1 MAAVLVRRGTR
12 LCCFHRELCRVVWRP
27 QAALFSSNQ
36 SDRKQPRRTHIR
48 KAKPQPAVDV
58 STLLEQIFSH
68 RRPGTAPHASK
79 SRTVQSSSISTKP
92 PSTSSL
98 KVSASNVPPL
108 LKTEPAISAFPAT
121 SSLKQA
127 DGVVSPEH
135 PPPQP
140 KSTSQANL
148 ETSQDPLASLESEAP
163 AVETVET
170 KAGTEALDVSV
181 PSKPGYTI
189 DQTLETSSFHAS
201 TVEPVIKATVESQ
214 VDASPATVET
224 ITIEDPVEPAED
236 ATVQSKSIQF
246 PDTSQDPFAS
256 LESEALAVETVETE
270 AGAETLDVLV
280 LSKPAYTIDQTI
292 EMSSIHA
299 STLEPVIRIP
309 LESQVD
315 SSPATEETVFT
326 ASTAEDPVNPTEDAI
341 VQSKS
346 LHFPDISQD
355 PLASLDSEVPV
366 VETIETKADAEIL
379 DVPVLSTPGHTIDQT
394 LEASSFC
401 ASAVDPVIKATLE
414 SQVDA
419 SPALVES
426 IVTAAPVVQDPVDS
440 TEDAIVHSKSFDS
453 EVLGDLNPSKELP
466 TIETTIE
473 SETEGAIGMTV
484 EAEVVEAEAV
494 VQVVQTNST
503 DSVQVEVLDVTKE
516 ESVMETTDSLAETR
530 TSSLETEVAVVEGP
544 AEPTTKP
551 VSATAAENSRN
562 AHESAAVPFKNES
575 VVETSLGNVTVE
587 EGVSETEGISIE
599 SVMMES
605 LKIEELLQTQYVL
618 VEEDEKQFQCM
629 LDQTESETE
638 HQTKNE
644 KSPEPESENLTEVL
658 SKWESLTED
667 LQDLEGETRM
677 LEKQF
682 LYNDPVRLSRVE
694 TGTMSDPPVED
705 ILKMDE
711 EVAEAESMTL
721 ESLILAEV
729 KAEVGRL
736 ETEELRETCTALEKE
751 EEVVPKEETG
761 VKTAATDADL
771 ALESLLD
778 ASDTLK
784 ADASHILEAVIFS
797 EQGPVV
803 GQKLGPREEAIIQ
816 EVEKES
822 QGEEYRVLD
831 GITNEVAEIDVLL
844 PTLESTYLSK
854 TIDCLEKAPDVLAK
868 EEKMEVEDAAALEG
882 MIGALE
888 VDSLSEADVEALPE
902 ALQSDVLM
910 EELLCFASGSVAKDP
925 VSRIA
930 ATGLASVDKE
940 ATVTD
945 GVPDPPALGEIVPE
959 LEEVKEEAMQT
970 EALEVLKDLDPV
982 QRLFLEK
989 IKEYN
994 THREAVV
1001 KEPDY
1006 ERRLSEETAKLQ
1018 RLYGGGD
1025 LNSFPQF
1032 TFTEPKMDQDTK

>member
-256 LESEALAVETVETE
+256 LESEALAVET
-270 AGAETLDVLV
+270 
-280 LSKPAYTIDQTI
+280 
-292 EMSSIHA
+292 
-299 STLEPVIRIP
+299 
-309 LESQVD
+309 
-315 SSPATEETVFT
+315 
-326 ASTAEDPVNPTEDAI
+326 
-341 VQSKS
+341 
-346 LHFPDISQD
+346 
-355 PLASLDSEVPV
+355 

-994 THREAVV
+994 THSREAVV

>member
-270 AGAETLDVLV
+270 A
-280 LSKPAYTIDQTI
+280 
-292 EMSSIHA
+292 
-299 STLEPVIRIP
+299 
-309 LESQVD
+309 
-315 SSPATEETVFT
+315 
-326 ASTAEDPVNPTEDAI
+326 
-341 VQSKS
+341 
-346 LHFPDISQD
+346 
-355 PLASLDSEVPV
+355 
-366 VETIETKADAEIL
+366 
-379 DVPVLSTPGHTIDQT
+379 
-394 LEASSFC
+394 
-401 ASAVDPVIKATLE
+401 
-414 SQVDA
+414 
-419 SPALVES
+419 
-426 IVTAAPVVQDPVDS
+426 
-440 TEDAIVHSKSFDS
+440 
-453 EVLGDLNPSKELP
+453 
-466 TIETTIE
+466 
-473 SETEGAIGMTV
+473 V

-994 THREAVV
+994 THSREAVV